1 MICKHN
7 SYVRCDGADCGRC
20 GWNPDVAAKRINKA
34 TGTVEVYDETTQKVV
49 GRMLWPVLGC
59 DSDKYF

>member
-1 MICKHN
+1 MNCKYN

-20 GWNPDVAAKRINKA
+20 GWNPDVAAKRIHKA
-34 TGTVEVYDETTQKVV
+34 TGTVEVYDETMQKVV
-49 GRMLWPVLGC
+49 RRMLWPVLGC